1 MIPYSRQNISAKDIQ
16 AVTRVMQSDF
26 LTQGPEAGKFEDSLS
41 EKFSVNHAVV
51 CSSGTAA
58 LHLAYASLR
67 ISDPLVGIVPAIS
80 FSATANAIH
89 YLGGKVVFCDV
100 DPHTGLICPNSLSE
114 ILNDLADKDA
124 SPGLI
129 APVSFAGAV
138 APLPEIYRLS
148 RNKGWRIVED
158 AAHSPGA
165 FASDSDGKKYSS
177 GNCKFSD
184 ASCLSFHPVKH
195 ICCGEGGAV
204 LTNDD
209 GLANLMKNERSHGI
223 VRPYGADHDTPWFY
237 EQREL
242 GWNYR
247 LTDIQA
253 ALGSSQLNSLDEQL
267 QERRNLADR
276 YHHYLSLPPFDGF
289 LSPPSP
295 SPGHAWH
302 LYIIRFLEPG
312 VRDAAHKFLKDK
324 GIMTQVHYV
333 PIYRHPYYERI
344 HGKIHL
350 PGAEKFYHS
359 CLSIPLFPTLKEEEQ
374 DRVIHEL
381 KNFLQSR

>member
-1 MIPYSRQNISAKDIQ
+1 
-16 AVTRVMQSDF
+16 
-26 LTQGPEAGKFEDSLS
+26 
-41 EKFSVNHAVV
+41 
-51 CSSGTAA
+51 
-58 LHLAYASLR
+58 
-67 ISDPLVGIVPAIS
+67 
-80 FSATANAIH
+80 
-89 YLGGKVVFCDV
+89 
-100 DPHTGLICPNSLSE
+100 
-114 ILNDLADKDA
+114 
-124 SPGLI
+124 
-129 APVSFAGAV
+129 
-138 APLPEIYRLS
+138 
-148 RNKGWRIVED
+148 VED

-165 FASDSDGKKYSS
+165 FASDSDGTNYSS

-223 VRPYGADHDTPWFY
+223 VRPHGADHDTPWFY
-237 EQREL
+237 EQRKL

-247 LTDIQA
+247 LTDMQA

-289 LSPPSP
+289 LSAPSP

-312 VRDAAHKFLKDK
+312 MRDAAHKFLKDK

-359 CLSIPLFPTLKEEEQ
+359 CLSIPFFPTLKEKEQ